1 VAFVLA
7 SLMENL
13 ANKKVKPTSSIN
25 FKDQFTL
32 DQAKIEAKKQN
43 RSLSGYVR
51 NLIENETRKAG
62 K

>member
-1 VAFVLA
+1 
-7 SLMENL
+7 MENL